1 MAQTAAPL
9 DRSQWP
15 AIAYH
20 PSRPPVEVRSPAEFD
35 ALPDGYALGLD
46 GYRASLGLEAPA
58 EDEATEKPARDTTT
72 RLSQR
77 KR

>member
-35 ALPDGYALGLD
+35 ALPEGYALGLA
-46 GYRASLGLEAPA
+46 GYRAALGIEEPSGEGEA
-58 EDEATEKPARDTTT
+58 EKPARDTTT